1 MASRKPR
8 VKKPEPIIK
17 KFIMVSQAVYLNQ
30 YVVHA
35 NSQEEAEAIW
45 MTIKDNEEEGDMIC
59 VQQLMDEQVID
70 CKEAN

>member
-1 MASRKPR
+1 
-8 VKKPEPIIK
+8 
-17 KFIMVSQAVYLNQ
+17 MVSQAVYLNQ

-35 NSQEEAEAIW
+35 NSMEEAEAIW
-45 MTIKDNEEEGDMIC
+45 NTIKDSEEEGDMIC

>member
-1 MASRKPR
+1 LATRRKKTPQ
-8 VKKPEPIIK
+8 PIVK

-35 NSQEEAEAIW
+35 NSMEEAEAIW
-45 MTIKDNEEEGDMIC
+45 NTIKDSEEEGDMIC